1 MKNLKNI
8 LIISIIA
15 LTTLFVTACSNS
27 SLSKE
32 EVINKFYENNANIKN
47 LDAKS
52 DITMKMSQ
60 GSESMEMKST
70 MDSTMFIDP
79 ISLKM
84 NLNTSVMN
92 QSINMQM
99 YLVDNILYVHS
110 PTLGENKWIKTTD
123 TTKVIGDISSKKF
136 IENSKQT
143 IDVLKKNIDKI
154 NLEEKD
160 GNYVITFSGNGQEFL
175 DIALNSL
182 SQSSGN
188 ADIINSLK
196 NNVKIKNMTVKYVV
210 SKDKLLPVESD
221 VTIDMEVSENNNT
234 GNVTNNVKTYYSNI
248 NSAKAITLPE
258 EAKNAV
264 DANN

>member
-8 LIISIIA
+8 LIISLIA

-32 EVINKFYENNANIKN
+32 EVINKFYENNATIKN

-60 GSESMEMKST
+60 GSESMEIKST

-79 ISLKM
+79 ISFKM
-84 NLNTSVMN
+84 NLSTSVMN
-92 QSINMQM
+92 QNLNVDM
-99 YLVDNILYVHS
+99 YLIDNVLYMKAPS
-110 PTLGENKWIKTTD
+110 PENTWIKTND
-123 TTKVIGDISSKKF
+123 TKAIGDLSSQKF
-136 IENSKQT
+136 VENSKAT
-143 IDVLKKNIDKI
+143 IDILKKNMDKTT
-154 NLEEKD
+154 LEEKD
-160 GNYVITFSGNGQEFL
+160 GNYIVTFSGNGQEL
-175 DIALNSL
+175 LEVALNSL
-182 SQSSGN
+182 AQSAGN
-188 ADIINSLK
+188 SDIIATLK
-196 NNVKIKNMTVKYVV
+196 ESVTIKNMVVKYVV

-221 VTIDMEVSENNNT
+221 ITIDMEISENNNT

-258 EAKNAV
+258 EAKNATEIS
-264 DANN
+264 N